1 MAGKPSDRVHPL
13 KLEEAAEGGDA
24 ADDNLGLPARLNPT
38 EDGLAV
44 AGLFYGEAGKD
55 GSDKIVTTYREGDK
69 MYFEDTD
76 YNGGS
81 RKSLADLA
89 AAGAGISE
97 AAHKA
102 LRQLIH
108 FIEDG
113 PADGFASGAFK
124 ETTGTVFPTAEIWY
138 VVGSTPPAGKIVELL
153 TTWSGPT
160 ITQELWKM
168 YDVDGSTVLVTVTD
182 TITYSGIFETSRTR
196 AIA

>member
-1 MAGKPSDRVHPL
+1 MAKPPDRVLPL
-13 KLEEAAEGGDA
+13 KFESAAEGGDA
-24 ADDNLGLPARLNPT
+24 ADDNMGLPARLNPV
-38 EDGLAV
+38 EDAISV
-44 AGLFYGEAGKD
+44 AGIFAGETGKD
-55 GSDKIVTTYREGDK
+55 GSDELVALYREADK
-69 MYFEDTD
+69 WYFEDTD

-89 AAGAGISE
+89 AAGSGVSE

-113 PADGFASGAFK
+113 PTDGFTSGAFK

-153 TTWSGPT
+153 TTWTGPV
-160 ITQELWKM
+160 ITQEIWKM
-168 YDVDGSTVLVTVTD
+168 YDIDGSTVLVTVTD